1 MQNCR
6 AFLLKSSNCVS
17 NPLMQLVLVHIKGL
31 ANVMFVTCLKEIKL
45 KLFTLADAISLFTI
59 TLVLKCKKLRHFMA
73 DTNKDGLGRLILRRF
88 HGWLQVIKKFT
99 LCEQIAFAKFLIF
112 HELR

>member
-1 MQNCR
+1 
-6 AFLLKSSNCVS
+6 
-17 NPLMQLVLVHIKGL
+17 
-31 ANVMFVTCLKEIKL
+31 
-45 KLFTLADAISLFTI
+45 
-59 TLVLKCKKLRHFMA
+59 MA